1 MVSEILHIA
10 LLHSILCSFFDGKN
24 MKFGQTSKTGGRDLA
39 LGLALIGRTLFL
51 SRKPKSALTILKETN
66 LHTKKY
72 LLQSTYSVPIL
83 IGSAAQ

>member
-1 MVSEILHIA
+1 
-10 LLHSILCSFFDGKN
+10 
-24 MKFGQTSKTGGRDLA
+24 MKFGQTSKTGERGA

-72 LLQSTYSVPIL
+72 LLQSTYCVPIL